1 MNTIEVPLPVG
12 DAEQLLVLLLTDVEG
27 STQHWLRVPRR
38 MPAALD
44 VLDVAVEGAVLPFG
58 GEIVKPAVRAIAT
71 S

>member
-27 STQHWLRVPRR
+27 STQHWLRVPWR

-44 VLDVAVEGAVLPFG
+44 VLDVAVERGGVAVWRRNR
-58 GEIVKPAVRAIAT
+58 ENAR
-71 S
+71 